1 MEHFLMNSA
10 CIVGTSSAMLASVL
24 SKAGWSV
31 KMTRKVRLLVNL
43 PLLAWRVSW
52 PMDLVGGLL

>member
-1 MEHFLMNSA
+1 MEHFLMKSA
-10 CIVGTSSAMLASVL
+10 CIVSTSSVMLASVL

-43 PLLAWRVSW
+43 PLLAWGVSW
-52 PMDLVGGLL
+52 PMDLVGGLS

>member
-1 MEHFLMNSA
+1 MEHFLMKSA
-10 CIVGTSSAMLASVL
+10 CIVSTSSVMLASVL

-52 PMDLVGGLL
+52 PVDLAGRLS

>member
-1 MEHFLMNSA
+1 MKHFLMKSES
-10 CIVGTSSAMLASVL
+10 IVSTSSTMLASVL
-24 SKAGWSV
+24 CKAGWSV

-52 PMDLVGGLL
+52 PMDLVGGLS

>member
-1 MEHFLMNSA
+1 MERFLMKSA
-10 CIVGTSSAMLASVL
+10 C
-24 SKAGWSV
+24 WSV

-52 PMDLVGGLL
+52 PMDLVGGLS